1 MIITNEL
8 EPLSNDLDFITFQ
21 IKNYENAFGRSVF
34 EIGRRIKWVKDH
46 DLAHGQFENWLR
58 SIKVSP
64 GYARK
69 LMTISDRLAN
79 RSTSNDLGVEA
90 MYLIATLPP
99 EEQNKPQQLPSGET
113 KKPAD
118 MTVRELRE
126 AHRIIKQREQEL
138 ADKDAKIAD
147 QQAELEDNRKT
158 QLELNNRLAKANKQ
172 QSEPKVITKT
182 VTKEVPVKP
191 DDYDEIKAKIAEL
204 KEQSAKDK
212 ENIEYYKREL
222 KAAERINKNAN
233 SYDKLQEQ
241 ELKRKK
247 RQAEINGYNASLK
260 INDWIPE
267 LQKLSQEDVD
277 EMGEQAQKNL
287 QKRLELLQ
295 RSIDRLSSML
305 GGRRIIEGEYQS

>member
-21 IKNYENAFGRSVF
+21 IKNYENAFGRSAF

-158 QLELNNRLAKANKQ
+158 QLEMSRQIAESNKRQ
-172 QSEPKVITKT
+172 PEPKVITKT
-182 VTKEVPVKP
+182 VTKEVQVEP
-191 DDYDEIKAKIAEL
+191 DDYEQL
-204 KEQSAKDK
+204 KQEKKQLEEKFS
-212 ENIEYYKREL
+212 
-222 KAAERINKNAN
+222 KAAGELDRVTNRLKDYEDAEHQEHRANHWKNRGRVSVYKLRSNIHNFLITNEIGSEDREAALDSGKEALESLNKALDDLQ
-233 SYDKLQEQ
+233 SWIDDK
-241 ELKRKK
+241 
-247 RQAEINGYNASLK
+247 
-260 INDWIPE
+260 
-267 LQKLSQEDVD
+267 
-277 EMGEQAQKNL
+277 
-287 QKRLELLQ
+287 
-295 RSIDRLSSML
+295 RSIT
-305 GGRRIIEGEYQS
+305 GGRRTVNTLEGEIIK